1 MSNLKGSFILLNKF
15 EIIGNVKSILIK
27 YLPGLNFLILLLWAF
42 PISFTNLFIETSS
55 LSETSYT
62 PDFDLFNV
70 QI

>member
-27 YLPGLNFLILLLWAF
+27 YLPGLNFLILFLWAF

-55 LSETSYT
+55 LSETRYT